1 MSTTILS
8 LRLVQSAGLTK
19 QLNSGQRAANPKYV
33 EESLKSTCT
42 LLLALLL
49 LFSAAVAQNAPA
61 PPARTD
67 VYHVHFAKA
76 ALGKAAQLGDFLKTP
91 DPKAA
96 MPEHRIVLRHEDGD
110 SWDYVVIQHLG
121 AKGTVEPTGNP
132 PPAAARDSYDWHTDT
147 FVNGPAWPEFVRA
160 LGLGDAAGKTAGSV
174 YIVSIYRYAP
184 GHRDQLE
191 KELSTPPAAGDPI
204 AGQVL
209 MQHLEGAAWNYL
221 AVVRYNSWQ
230 DFATGQKNT
239 PIGKNSGPWF
249 SLRDHASFHTDT
261 LADRIAP

>member
-1 MSTTILS
+1 
-8 LRLVQSAGLTK
+8 
-19 QLNSGQRAANPKYV
+19 
-33 EESLKSTCT
+33 LKSIYT

-49 LFSAAVAQNAPA
+49 LLSASVAQNA
-61 PPARTD
+61 PARTD

-76 ALGKAAQLGDFLKTP
+76 ALGKAAQLGDYLKTP

-110 SWDYVVIQHLG
+110 SWDYVIIQHLG
-121 AKGTVEPTGNP
+121 AKATVESTGNP
-132 PPAAARDSYDWHTDT
+132 PPTAARATYGWHTDT
-147 FVNGPAWPEFVRA
+147 FVNGPAWPEFVKA
-160 LGLGDAAGKTAGSV
+160 LGLGDATAKTAGAV
-174 YIVSIYRYAP
+174 YVVSTYRYAP
-184 GHRDQLE
+184 GHRDELE
-191 KELSTPPAAGDPI
+191 KALNTPPSAGDPV

-221 AVVRYNSWQ
+221 AVVRYNSWEEY
-230 DFATGQKNT
+230 ATGQKNT
-239 PIGKNSGPWF
+239 MPKGNSGPWF